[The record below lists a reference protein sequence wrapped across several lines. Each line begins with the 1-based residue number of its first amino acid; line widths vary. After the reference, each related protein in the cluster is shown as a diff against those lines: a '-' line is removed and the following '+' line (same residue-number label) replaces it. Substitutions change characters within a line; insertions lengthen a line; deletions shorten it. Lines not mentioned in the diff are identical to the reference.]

1 MPMRVAE
8 SDSETRRI
16 GREHSSGRECYPLM
30 LTVGDMVKATQ
41 NRDFDPGRSAF
52 FMPGGKGPCRF
63 GQYQQYHRQVLDSLG
78 LEQVPIFSPMQDET
92 LHRDLRELD
101 RNFVRMC
108 WQGTLAVDLLEKML
122 REMRPY
128 ELLPGQAD
136 RVYSTSLDSL
146 VRAVENRSSLPD
158 LLGQAYAAFMQIA
171 VAPRSKPVIG
181 VVGEIYIR
189 SNRFSNEGLVRQL
202 EGLGGEARV
211 APVSEWLL
219 YLTETS
225 KTSARMNRS
234 WKALLTAHL
243 TAWAQQRDESR
254 FLGRFNGAL
263 RSLHEPTIAR
273 TLQLARPYIHDS
285 FEGEAVLSIGKAI
298 DFINQGVSGIV
309 NVMPLSCMPG
319 TITSAVLKRVRETYP
334 SLPMLNIAYEG
345 QQDSQTL
352 TRLEAFMHQARS
364 SGPRS

>member
-1 MPMRVAE
+1 
-8 SDSETRRI
+8 
-16 GREHSSGRECYPLM
+16 
-30 LTVGDMVKATQ
+30 
-41 NRDFDPGRSAF
+41 
-52 FMPGGKGPCRF
+52 
-63 GQYQQYHRQVLDSLG
+63 
-78 LEQVPIFSPMQDET
+78 
-92 LHRDLRELD
+92 
-101 RNFVRMC
+101 
-108 WQGTLAVDLLEKML
+108 ML
-122 REMRPY
+122 REIRPY
-128 ELLPGQAD
+128 ELQPGQAD
-136 RVYSTSLDSL
+136 RVYGASLDSL
-146 VRAVENRSSLPD
+146 VRAIENRSSLSD
-158 LLGQAYAAFMQIA
+158 LLGQAYAAFMRIA
-171 VAPRSKPVIG
+171 VAPRSRPVIG

-189 SNRFSNEGLVRQL
+189 SNRYSNEDLVRQI

-234 WKALLTAHL
+234 WKALLAAHL
-243 TAWAQQRDESR
+243 TAWAQQRDESQ
-254 FLGRFNGAL
+254 FLGRFNGAF

-285 FEGEAVLSIGKAI
+285 FEGEAVLSVGKAI
-298 DFINQGVSGIV
+298 DFINKGVSGLV

-319 TITSAVLKRVRETYP
+319 TIASAVLKRVRETCP

-364 SGPRS
+364 CGPRT